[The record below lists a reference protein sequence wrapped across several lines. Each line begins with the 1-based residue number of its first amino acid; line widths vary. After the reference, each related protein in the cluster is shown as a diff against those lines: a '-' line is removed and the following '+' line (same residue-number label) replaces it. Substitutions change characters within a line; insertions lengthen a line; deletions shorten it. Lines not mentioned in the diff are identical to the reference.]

1 MAVLTYVVKT
11 VGLPTSQLPKQLHYH
26 VLDPTGQWKIQDKPN
41 GVLNTPH
48 TNTSGKQICIQAV
61 PSVSGALVP
70 PRLTLSVPCVNV
82 EVGNKGSKMVALT
95 PAQVHELSLGETVT
109 VG

>member
-1 MAVLTYVVKT
+1 MAVLTYVVKN
-11 VGLPTSQLPKQLHYH
+11 VGLPVSRLPKQLHYH
-26 VLDPTGQWKIQDKPN
+26 VSDPTGQWKIQDKPN
-41 GVLNTPH
+41 GVLNTPQ

-61 PSVSGALVP
+61 PSISGALVP
-70 PRLTLSVPCVNV
+70 PRLTLSVPCVN
-82 EVGNKGSKMVALT
+82 GTKASKMVVLT